1 MRVACA
7 KDPSAAGQRRVWRKP
22 TWMLGEP
29 EGTVPIV
36 QRTEQKGRKW
46 ERGHSRMEPVRPRE
60 GKAGRRDK
68 IKVNTEP
75 LCDQRRVSVSQ

>member
-1 MRVACA
+1 
-7 KDPSAAGQRRVWRKP
+7 
-22 TWMLGEP
+22 MLGEP

>member
-7 KDPSAAGQRRVWRKP
+7 KDPSAAGQRRVWRRP